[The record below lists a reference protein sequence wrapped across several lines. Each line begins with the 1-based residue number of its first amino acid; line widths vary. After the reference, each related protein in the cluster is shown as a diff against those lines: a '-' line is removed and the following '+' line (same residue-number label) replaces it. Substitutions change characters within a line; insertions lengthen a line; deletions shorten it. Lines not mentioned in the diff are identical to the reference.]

1 MLKRKT
7 VIALISAFTAF
18 LIISCGGG
26 GAGETA
32 GIGGPEVSPDNI
44 TEAVTG
50 SDIASLTTAVA
61 DSTINAEL
69 TGTTGTSGELV
80 VEPEVNTT
88 IEGDIDTGSDQGTT
102 TATGDTENAGE
113 DTSNSVTNTT
123 DNSTVTEDIAVIIAG
138 GSDVVAGGTTGT
150 ETTGSSQEEGGTS
163 ESTGTG
169 TADTGTT
176 ASTEG
181 TTTGSDTGTTDSG
194 STSSTVTDNTV
205 TDDDAAVAAGTEDS
219 GAGETV
225 EDLENDEAV
234 DQGNLVYTLDSSLG
248 KWYEVK
254 ESELISD
261 KTAKEIKAQ
270 IAQLRA
276 QIKDIRNEFK
286 KGKIKRDEAVAQIKA
301 IRKKI
306 AELRAS
312 IGNGGSTTG
321 GIVTYWAKQNLYLN
335 IKGGQP
341 GTYRLVIVAKNQGIL
356 PDDYDRF
363 SFSVEDGSD
372 SIASISVKASDKAYF
387 RGSAIIKLDKPAGT
401 QLNILWTN
409 DAYLKDKYDANV
421 NIKKIAL
428 IKIREPKQ
436 KVKTTKRFK
445 GDQYSVVDGRW
456 FFDKHEAYTFWADQV
471 IGYTFKNMEEGQYE
485 VTIEAAN
492 HGTLPLPKNYKEFLV
507 EVDSE
512 YDSATVAIPADEK
525 HYKKE
530 KFTMNFPEGDTT
542 VYFTWVND
550 SYKENSY
557 DANIKIKSIKVK
569 KIKQSNL
576 TAYLLKT
583 KPGNRVFILS
593 AFLMISAVLLGIYMK
608 NRKSEASTL

>member
-7 VIALISAFTAF
+7 VIALISVFTAF

-26 GAGETA
+26 GGGETA
-32 GIGGPEVSPDNI
+32 GVGGPEISPDNI
-44 TEAVTG
+44 SEAVTDSAG
-50 SDIASLTTAVA
+50 ATISLTTSVA
-61 DSTINAEL
+61 DSTTNDKL
-69 TGTTGTSGELV
+69 TGITDTSGEVV
-80 VEPEVNTT
+80 VEPEAIVTT
-88 IEGDIDTGSDQGTT
+88 EGEIDTGTDTDTT
-102 TATGDTENAGE
+102 TASGETDNPGVDTN
-113 DTSNSVTNTT
+113 NSVTNTT
-123 DNSTVTEDIAVIIAG
+123 DSSTAKDDAIAIL
-138 GSDVVAGGTTGT
+138 
-150 ETTGSSQEEGGTS
+150 TGSAGTS
-163 ESTGTG
+163 EEGTVEEE
-169 TADTGTT
+169 TTDADTDAISDEAISGAAEGI
-176 ASTEG
+176 AS
-181 TTTGSDTGTTDSG
+181 
-194 STSSTVTDNTV
+194 
-205 TDDDAAVAAGTEDS
+205 S
-219 GAGETV
+219 GAGNTV
-225 EDLENDEAV
+225 EDLENDEEPA
-234 DQGNLVYTLDSSLG
+234 QGNLSYSIDSSAG
-248 KWYEVK
+248 KWYEVAEK
-254 ESELISD
+254 EIISSSEHASIKAQIEQLR
-261 KTAKEIKAQ
+261 KEIKA
-270 IAQLRA
+270 A
-276 QIKDIRNEFK
+276 
-286 KGKIKRDEAVAQIKA
+286 RDEYKSIEKSLKDADSTPPGLAKKEKA
-301 IRKKI
+301 GNSDELKAKLDEYASKITSLRKRI

-312 IGNGGSTTG
+312 IGHGGSKTG
-321 GIVTYWAKQNLYLN
+321 GIVTYWAKQNLFLN
-335 IKGGQP
+335 VKGGQP
-341 GTYRLVIVAKNQGIL
+341 GWYRLVIVAKNQGVL

-363 SFSVEDGSD
+363 SFSIESGND
-372 SIASISVKASDKAYF
+372 SIASVSVKASDKTYN
-387 RGSAIIKLDKPAGT
+387 RGSAIFKLDRPAGT

-421 NIKKIAL
+421 NIKKIRL
-428 IKIREPKQ
+428 VKIKEPVQKAG
-436 KVKTTKRFK
+436 KVKRLK

-485 VTIEAAN
+485 VTVEATN
-492 HGTLPLPKNYKEFLV
+492 HGTLPLPKNYREFLV

-525 HYKKE
+525 HYKKA
-530 KFTMNFPEGDTT
+530 KFTLNFPEGDST